1 MRRSMRRKTKPRP
14 RRVTKTNRA
23 TNRSLKPRAKRSHQP
38 REGVQHSDPKTLGMW
53 FISRSVW
60 SQRSWVCIAG
70 NLWWMSRGRTCNG
83 PRCYVCYVAVLM
95 SPCVSIDV
103 KSSSGTSIFLA
114 WPINYMMIL
123 FSRCILVIQ
132 HMFLDWNLRILN
144 LFFGNGVYML
154 SNTVCHGLERNRQI
168 RSLDGV
174 RKTRDPCHGW
184 MPHRMGPLTHT
195 AANSPTSAVP
205 GAGRALQAIAGDI
218 GEGVRPSSHLVS
230 EWRGWRMSGS
240 CVPYFT
246 GILVKVQDPHDW
258 IYRGLLLMCIYGHT
272 WLDVTW
278 QIFSNTMLLHMYIV
292 NPQCVT
298 DFT

>member
-123 FSRCILVIQ
+123 FSRCILFIQ

-154 SNTVCHGLERNRQI
+154 SNTVCHGLERESRRGEKNTWSMPWMNASSDGSPYPHCRKQPNQCSARRWSSSPSDCRRHWW
-168 RSLDGV
+168 RSSALITPGFGV
-174 RKTRDPCHGW
+174 
-184 MPHRMGPLTHT
+184 
-195 AANSPTSAVP
+195 
-205 GAGRALQAIAGDI
+205 AGMTNVRLMRAIFY
-218 GEGVRPSSHLVS
+218 RHLS
-230 EWRGWRMSGS
+230 
-240 CVPYFT
+240 
-246 GILVKVQDPHDW
+246 
-258 IYRGLLLMCIYGHT
+258 
-272 WLDVTW
+272 
-278 QIFSNTMLLHMYIV
+278 
-292 NPQCVT
+292 
-298 DFT
+298 